1 VKVSVDVLRRYT
13 ALPVG
18 AAELKALL
26 EDVGLEVKRTDVHPH
41 AGTVLTLEL
50 LANRGDHHAYEG
62 IAREISGRTGATVS
76 RPAIAA
82 LTVGESPVRLRCET
96 DRCLVYTATLL
107 ERTGAGAL
115 ETTATLPLIAA
126 EIHSVSAPVDATNL
140 SNLELGQPTHAFDA
154 DAIDGGITVRL
165 SRRGERA
172 WLLFTPEPRDI
183 PEGTLVIADDTK
195 VLAIAGV
202 IGCEDSKTTDGTRR
216 LLLES
221 ACFDPVSVRKASKAL
236 GVHTDAAARFERG
249 ADPTYPIV
257 GAGRVVHLLESA
269 GWTRVGT
276 TGVVGD
282 WRDPER
288 DVNADLERI
297 NAFLET
303 SLTADQAVERLHR
316 YGFHATQDG
325 RTLRVRVPPHRLWDV
340 EHWADIAE
348 ELLKSVGYN
357 ATPVTMKPM
366 DRGALPSAIEIARAK
381 VTEVLLGHDFYEVL
395 TDGFHGKALDE
406 RLHVD
411 AVHPLAAHVTILNA
425 VDRGFSLLK
434 NNALA
439 QALELLAENQRRSVH
454 DVRAYEWT
462 RTFHPD
468 PSSENGVC
476 RERLVLWAI
485 AVGAERR
492 WAGAER
498 AADVYLM
505 KGLVEEIATELG
517 LALEVGP
524 WDEALALS
532 SALHPGR
539 RAAIRFRGRTVG
551 LVGEVHP
558 EIVRSF
564 KVRRGSPVY
573 LEIDQLVLAEPG
585 TLPLYEPPPEHQPI
599 ERSLAFGLVDRITAG
614 AVRDVLERESGAR
627 VAITDLFVTG
637 DVRAVTFE
645 LAFDNDGKVSADEIN
660 ARLTHLVS
668 AVESAFPGVKQRA

>member
-13 ALPVG
+13 ALPVDT
-18 AAELKALL
+18 AELGALL
-26 EDVGLEVKRTDVHPH
+26 EDVGLEVKRTEAHPE

-62 IAREISGRTGATVS
+62 IAREISGRTGATIS
-76 RPAIAA
+76 RPAIAT
-82 LTVGESPVRLRCET
+82 LTVGESPLRLRCET

-107 ERTGAGAL
+107 EKTGSGAL
-115 ETTATLPLIAA
+115 DGPSLLPLTAA
-126 EIHSVSAPVDATNL
+126 DIHSVSAPVDATNL
-140 SNLELGQPTHAFDA
+140 SNVEVGQPTHAFDA
-154 DAIDGGITVRL
+154 DAIEGGITVRL

-172 WLLFTPEPRDI
+172 WPLFTPEPREI
-183 PEGTLVIADDTK
+183 PEGTLVIADDQK
-195 VLAIAGV
+195 ILAIAGV
-202 IGCEDSKTTDGTRR
+202 IGCEDSKTTDGTTR

-236 GVHTDAAARFERG
+236 GIHTDAAARFERG
-249 ADPTYPIV
+249 ADPTYPLV
-257 GAGRVVHLLESA
+257 GAGRVVHLLERA
-269 GWTRVGT
+269 GWARVGA

-288 DVNADLERI
+288 DVVANLDRI

-316 YGFHATQDG
+316 YGFRATTADG
-325 RTLRVRVPPHRLWDV
+325 ALVVRVPPHRLWDV
-340 EHWADIAE
+340 EHWADVAE

-357 ATPVTMKPM
+357 ATPVTMKSM
-366 DRGALPSAIEIARAK
+366 DRGALPSGLETARAK
-381 VTEVLLGHDFYEVL
+381 VTDVLLGHDFYEVL

-406 RLHVD
+406 RLHVG
-411 AVHPLAAHVTILNA
+411 AGHPLEAHVTILNA

-439 QALELLAENQRRSVH
+439 QALDLLAENQRQLVH

-468 PSSENGVC
+468 ASSEDGVC
-476 RERLVLWAI
+476 RERLLLWAI
-485 AVGAERR
+485 AVGGERR

-498 AADVYLM
+498 TADVYLM

-517 LALEVGP
+517 LALEVGA
-524 WDEALALS
+524 WDDSLALS
-532 SALHPGR
+532 SAFHPGR
-539 RAAIRFRGRTVG
+539 RGAIRFGSRTVG

-573 LEIDQLVLAEPG
+573 LEIDQAVLAEPG
-585 TLPLYEPPPEHQPI
+585 TLPVYEPPPEHQPI
-599 ERSLAFGLVDRITAG
+599 ERSLAFGLVGRVTAG
-614 AVRDVLERESGAR
+614 DVRDLLARESGAA

-645 LAFDNDGKVSADEIN
+645 LTFANDGKISADRIN
-660 ARLTHLVS
+660 ERLGTLVS
-668 AVESAFPGVKQRA
+668 KVEQQFAGVKQRA

>member
-1 VKVSVDVLRRYT
+1 VSVEVLQRYT
-13 ALPVG
+13 ALPVDT
-18 AAELKALL
+18 AELRALL
-26 EDVGLEVKRTDVHPH
+26 EDVGLEVKRTDVH
-41 AGTVLTLEL
+41 AGIVFTLEL
-50 LANRGDHHAYEG
+50 LANRGDHHSYEG

-82 LTVGESPVRLRCET
+82 LTAGESPVRLRCET

-107 ERTGAGAL
+107 ERTDSGAL
-115 ETTATLPLIAA
+115 DDSALLPLTAA

-140 SNLELGQPTHAFDA
+140 SNVELGQPTHAFDA
-154 DAIDGGITVRL
+154 DAIVGGITVRL

-172 WLLFTPEPRDI
+172 WPLFTPEPREI
-183 PEGTLVIADDTK
+183 PEGVLVIADDQK
-195 VLAIAGV
+195 ILAIAGV
-202 IGCEDSKTTDGTRR
+202 IGCEDSKTTEATRR

-221 ACFDPVSVRKASKAL
+221 ACFDPISVRKASKAL
-236 GVHTDAAARFERG
+236 GIHTDAAARFERG

-257 GAGRVVHLLESA
+257 GAGRVVHLLERA
-269 GWTRVGT
+269 GWARIGT
-276 TGVVGD
+276 TGVVGG

-288 DVNADLERI
+288 DVVADLDRI
-297 NAFLET
+297 NGFLET
-303 SLTADQAVERLHR
+303 SLTPDQAIERLHR
-316 YGFHATQDG
+316 YGFRATIDDG
-325 RTLRVRVPPHRLWDV
+325 ALVVRVPPHRLWDV

-357 ATPVTMKPM
+357 ATPVTMRSM
-366 DRGALPSAIEIARAK
+366 DRGALPSALEIARAK
-381 VTEVLLGHDFYEVL
+381 VEEVLLGHDFYEVL

-406 RLHVD
+406 RLLVG
-411 AVHPLAAHVTILNA
+411 AGHPLEAHVTILNA

-439 QALELLAENQRRSVH
+439 QALELLAENQRRLVH
-454 DVRAYEWT
+454 DLRAYEWT

-468 PSSENGVC
+468 AASEDGVC
-476 RERLVLWAI
+476 RERLLLWAI

-492 WAGAER
+492 WAGPER
-498 AADVYLM
+498 TADVYLM

-524 WDEALALS
+524 WDDSLAVS

-551 LVGEVHP
+551 LLGEVHP
-558 EIVRSF
+558 EVVRSF

-573 LEIDQLVLAEPG
+573 LEIDQAVLAEPG
-585 TLPLYEPPPEHQPI
+585 TLPVYEAPPEHQPI
-599 ERSLAFGLVDRITAG
+599 VRSLAFGLVDRVTAG
-614 AVRDVLERESGAR
+614 DVRDVLARESGAE

-637 DVRAVTFE
+637 DIRAVTFE
-645 LAFDNDGKVSADEIN
+645 LTFENDGKVSAEEIN
-660 ARLTHLVS
+660 ERLTLLVS
-668 AVESAFPGVKQRA
+668 AVESRFPGVKQRA

>member
-1 VKVSVDVLRRYT
+1 MKVSVDVLRRYT
-13 ALPVG
+13 ALPVDT
-18 AAELKALL
+18 AELRVLL
-26 EDVGLEVKRTDVHPH
+26 EDVGLEVKRTEVHAE
-41 AGTVLTLEL
+41 AGTVFTLEL
-50 LANRGDHHAYEG
+50 LANRGDHHSYEG

-107 ERTGAGAL
+107 EKQRAGGLDAASL
-115 ETTATLPLIAA
+115 LPLSAA
-126 EIHSVSAPVDATNL
+126 DLHYVSAPVDATNL
-140 SNLELGQPTHAFDA
+140 SNVELGQPTHAFDA
-154 DAIDGGITVRL
+154 DAIEGGITVRL

-172 WLLFTPEPRDI
+172 WPLFTPEAREV
-183 PEGTLVIADDTK
+183 PEGTLVIADDRK
-195 VLAIAGV
+195 ILAIAGV
-202 IGCEDSKTTDGTRR
+202 IGCEDSKTTDATQR

-221 ACFDPVSVRKASKAL
+221 ACFDPISVRKASKAL
-236 GVHTDAAARFERG
+236 GIHTDAAARFERG

-257 GAGRVVHLLESA
+257 GAGRVVDLLERA
-269 GWTRVGT
+269 GWARVGT

-288 DVNADLERI
+288 DVVAHLERI

-303 SLTADQAVERLHR
+303 NLTPDQSVERLHR
-316 YGFHATQDG
+316 YGFHATIDNG
-325 RTLRVRVPPHRLWDV
+325 ALAVRVPPHRLWDV

-366 DRGALPSAIEIARAK
+366 DRGALPSALEIARTK
-381 VTEVLLGHDFYEVL
+381 VEEVLLGHDFYEVL

-406 RLHVD
+406 RLHVG
-411 AVHPLAAHVTILNA
+411 AGHPLEAHVTILNA

-439 QALELLAENQRRSVH
+439 QALELLAENQRQLVH

-468 PSSENGVC
+468 ASSDDGVC
-476 RERLVLWAI
+476 RERLLLWAI
-485 AVGAERR
+485 AVGAERH
-492 WAGAER
+492 WAGPER
-498 AADVYLM
+498 TADVYLM

-524 WDEALALS
+524 WDDSLALS
-532 SALHPGR
+532 KALHPGR
-539 RAAIRFRGRTVG
+539 RAAIRCRGRTVG

-558 EIVRSF
+558 DVVRSF

-573 LEIDQLVLAEPG
+573 LEIDQAVLAEPG
-585 TLPLYEPPPEHQPI
+585 TLPVYEPPPEHQPI
-599 ERSLAFGLVDRITAG
+599 VRSLAFGLVDRVTAG
-614 AVRDVLERESGAR
+614 DVCLLLAHDSGAR
-627 VAITDLFVTG
+627 VAITDLFATG
-637 DVRAVTFE
+637 DIRAVTFE
-645 LAFDNDGKVSADEIN
+645 LTFESDGKVSADEIN
-660 ARLTHLVS
+660 ERLTKLAS
-668 AVESAFPGVKQRA
+668 AVESRFPGVKQRA